1 MSKFHSIQVIEINKE
16 TVDSVSL
23 SFAIPEDLKSDF
35 KYIPGQYLT
44 LKMVINGEECRRSYS
59 ICSSF
64 SEPLSV
70 AVKKVP
76 NGIMSTY
83 LNDSLNIGD
92 YIDLMPPQGNFTL
105 DPSPSNNRK
114 FVGFAAGSGITPIM
128 SMIKQ
133 LKIDEPNSKFLLF
146 YSNKTDQ
153 ETIFRNQ
160 FDQLVNDNINVQ
172 FIYTRQKTKKFF
184 SKKSSSLYNGRID
197 QDKAN
202 ELLKANMSWINS
214 DAFYLCGPEEMIFS
228 VKNAIESHGI
238 VKDKIKFEL
247 FTTPVKLADKPL
259 ETSKEASDVNIEVD
273 DLGFDGEALVTVICD
288 DEEVEFSLE
297 KDGDTILDAAMDEDL
312 DVPFSC
318 KGAVCCTCKAKVV
331 EGEVTM
337 DANYALSEEE
347 VADGFVLA
355 CQAHPAS
362 AKVVIDFD

>member
-1 MSKFHSIQVIEINKE
+1 MSQFHSIKVSKINKE
-16 TVDSVSL
+16 TSDTVSVS
-23 SFAIPEDLKSDF
+23 FEIPDNLKSDF
-35 KYIPGQYLT
+35 GYTPGQYLT
-44 LKMVINGEECRRSYS
+44 LKIIINGEDCRRSYS

-64 SEPLSV
+64 EEPLSV

-76 NGIMSTY
+76 NGKMSTY
-83 LNDSLNIGD
+83 LNETLKVGD
-92 YIDLMPPQGNFTL
+92 IIDVMSPQGNFTL
-105 DPSPSNNRK
+105 NPSSSSIRK

-133 LKIDEPNSKFLLF
+133 LKIDEPNSEFLLF
-146 YSNKTDQ
+146 YSNKTEN

-160 FDQLVNDNINVQ
+160 FNQLINDKINVQ
-172 FIYTRQKTKKFF
+172 FIYTRQKTKSFF
-184 SKKSSSLYNGRID
+184 SKKSSLYEGRID
-197 QDKAN
+197 QQKASDLMK
-202 ELLKANMSWINS
+202 ENMSWINS

-228 VKNAIESHGI
+228 VKNAIESLGI
-238 VKDKIKFEL
+238 VSDKIKFEL
-247 FTTPVKLADKPL
+247 FTIPVKLAEKQTDVANQ
-259 ETSKEASDVNIEVD
+259 TDDVNVEV
-273 DLGFDGEALVTVICD
+273 GSVEFDGEAMVTVICD

-331 EGEVTM
+331 SGEVIM
-337 DANYALSEEE
+337 DANYALSDEE

-362 AKVVIDFD
+362 AKVIIDFD